1 MVKNVVSRFLWN
13 CLPAA
18 TSRLSWKDVVAR
30 LQAGRPGKSGRQTTF
45 HAWRQAG
52 QAGPQIAKR
61 RSPRFGHVVS
71 TSKLIVTSIP
81 TCHGS
86 VSSDGQHT
94 MPSSGKSY
102 APLQRGCAGCS
113 HPTSAAFTESWTCRV
128 RLRVHW
134 ARDGQ
139 RARKTMTGAWTMR
152 KPFRHPLEAWARH
165 RTEGKD
171 DRAN

>member
-1 MVKNVVSRFLWN
+1 MPAGLRGSLCLARLALGRRQLLQLAERAMVKNVVSRFLWN

-71 TSKLIVTSIP
+71 TSKLTVTSLP

-86 VSSDGQHT
+86 VSSDGTRCQARGRV
-94 MPSSGKSY
+94 MPRCSEV
-102 APLQRGCAGCS
+102 ARAVRIRPPRPLRSLGYVVCAFASIG
-113 HPTSAAFTESWTCRV
+113 PV
-128 RLRVHW
+128 
-134 ARDGQ
+134 
-139 RARKTMTGAWTMR
+139 TGSVPAE
-152 KPFRHPLEAWARH
+152 P
-165 RTEGKD
+165 
-171 DRAN
+171 